1 MTITKEKRMGDLIQK
16 LPMDEIRLS
25 TNEMD
30 GIKMLFGT
38 TDSQPPPPPPPPPPI
53 QQAPPVH
60 PTVPATVATAVAS
73 PPSTESCRKMSQ
85 EVMAILLTSG
95 IFFVFCLPVLD
106 GVLDAFVPLCKNSW
120 IVRTA
125 VKSILFGLIIWI
137 FVNRQYL

>member
-1 MTITKEKRMGDLIQK
+1 MGDLIQK

-25 TNEMD
+25 SNEMD

-38 TDSQPPPPPPPPPPI
+38 TDAQSPPAQPPPP
-53 QQAPPVH
+53 AAAM
-60 PTVPATVATAVAS
+60 PATVVAPAAVAPAVAP

-95 IFFVFCLPVLD
+95 IFFMFCLPVLD

-125 VKSILFGLIIWI
+125 IKSILFGLIIWI